1 MKIMNEKILTEL
13 EIINKKGLHARAS
26 KKLVECAN
34 LFESD
39 IKIGMIYNNEDQD
52 VSCREIMDLMML
64 EANYGKKV
72 RLSIIGPDAH
82 RAFKAIKELFNN
94 QFYE

>member
-1 MKIMNEKILTEL
+1 M
-13 EIINKKGLHARAS
+13 
-26 KKLVECAN
+26 V
-34 LFESD
+34 
-39 IKIGMIYNNEDQD
+39 IKQFIVQF
-52 VSCREIMDLMML
+52 CMDLMML

>member
-1 MKIMNEKILTEL
+1 MK
-13 EIINKKGLHARAS
+13 
-26 KKLVECAN
+26 
-34 LFESD
+34 
-39 IKIGMIYNNEDQD
+39 YNNEDQD

-64 EANYGKKV
+64 GANYGKRV
-72 RLSIIGPDAH
+72 RLSIVGPDAR